1 MRCALLA
8 VALGVIAL
16 QQQAVLPRTE
26 WAACALIPLL
36 LAAAAACVAWRSIG
50 TARQIARA
58 TAFASTIVAAG
69 LIGFCYAGWRAEAR
83 LADEL
88 PSAWEGRDIE
98 VVGVID
104 ELPQPVDRGT
114 RFAFSVE
121 RVVTPDAIVPSTLSL
136 AWYSGYARPGSIDAV
151 ADVVPTLHAGER
163 WDLTVRL
170 KRPHGT
176 VNPNGFDVE
185 AWLLQNEFR
194 ATGYVRGDDDGR
206 RIDAF

>member
-98 VVGVID
+98 VIGVVD
-104 ELPQPVDRGT
+104 ELPQRVDRGT
-114 RFAFSVE
+114 RFAFAVE
-121 RVVTPDAIVPSTLSL
+121 RVVTDGAIVPSEISL
-136 AWYSGYARPGSIDAV
+136 AWYSGWLRDSAEDE
-151 ADVVPTLHAGER
+151 VPELHSGER
-163 WDLTVRL
+163 W
-170 KRPHGT
+170 
-176 VNPNGFDVE
+176 N
-185 AWLLQNEFR
+185 
-194 ATGYVRGDDDGR
+194 
-206 RIDAF
+206 